1 MWKNYSYI
9 LYIILL
15 AILFYKKIKRQRTLV
30 VEINFDKEDDEKT
43 KVRSLD
49 EEKFESN
56 GLGDNKQNED
66 EVHILERTSN
76 HIALK
81 EAIECETRIKKKLMI
96 LNQ

>member
-1 MWKNYSYI
+1 
-9 LYIILL
+9 
-15 AILFYKKIKRQRTLV
+15 
-30 VEINFDKEDDEKT
+30 
-43 KVRSLD
+43 LD

-76 HIALK
+76 HIALE

>member
-76 HIALK
+76 HIALE